1 MSFRGRPADEEFP
14 FTETLAAAAGGAT
27 GADMGPCPI
36 RRCGRGLAALSGSE
50 IAQTP
55 DFQDFAMQD
64 YSPSASV
71 ENAIA
76 LQKFGVGQPVLRKED
91 DTLVRGK
98 GKYTDDFDLPGQAY
112 AWFVRSSHAH
122 GIIKGIDT
130 SAAKAMPGV
139 LGVWTGADLVSAGYG
154 PYTCGLPLKS
164 RDGTPL
170 LQTNRT
176 ALMSDKVRY
185 VGDPAA
191 FVVAETLA
199 QARDA
204 AEAVVLDIEPLPA
217 VTEAAEAAKPG
228 APQLY
233 GHIPNN
239 VALDYHYGDAAKV
252 EAAFAGAAHVTK
264 LDITNTRVAVV
275 AMEPR
280 AALASYDKT
289 SERYTIQVPTQGVA
303 GNRTNLAKNLLRV
316 ANDKVHLLTANV
328 GGSFGM
334 KNINYP
340 EYICILHAAK
350 SLGRPVKWTDERSTS
365 FLSDSHGRAQQIHAE
380 LALDAEG
387 KFLAVKVSGYG
398 NLGAYITGVAPSPLS
413 LNVGKNISSVY
424 RTPLLSV
431 DIKTV
436 LTNTTLM
443 GAYRGAG
450 RPEANYFMERL
461 IDRAADEMGINRLT
475 LRKRN
480 FIKPAQMPFA
490 ASSGVTYDSGDFH
503 GVFNKALEISD
514 HAGFAKRKKESRK
527 RGKLRGIAVGSYLEV
542 TAPPGVELGKIVFE
556 DDGSVKLITGTLDY
570 GQGHATPFAQVM
582 ADQLG
587 VPFEAVK
594 LEQGDS
600 DLVHTGNGTGGS
612 RSITASGMAIVEASK
627 LVIEKGKKAA
637 AHLMEAAEGDIEFAK
652 GRFTIAGT
660 DRSIDIMEL
669 ARRLREGKMPDGVP
683 SSLDV
688 DHTTKEVPST
698 FPNGCHVAEVEID
711 PETGVMQIVRYTGV
725 NDFGTIVNPMLVAG
739 QLHGGVAQGIGQAL
753 MEKVSY
759 DSSGQ
764 PITGSFMDYAMPR
777 AEDIPMMAV
786 GDHPVPAKSNP
797 LGTKGCGEAGCAGS
811 LSTIV
816 NAALDALS
824 EFGIAHIDMPL
835 TSERIWRA
843 IQDAKAKVA

>member
-1 MSFRGRPADEEFP
+1 MPNQ
-14 FTETLAAAAGGAT
+14 
-27 GADMGPCPI
+27 
-36 RRCGRGLAALSGSE
+36 ALSPGHRCVISSKAVKSRKIE
-50 IAQTP
+50 HFRDIS
-55 DFQDFAMQD
+55 MQD
-64 YSPSASV
+64 HTSSSSL

-76 LQKFGVGQPVLRKED
+76 LQKYGVGQPVRRKED

-98 GKYTDDFDLPGQAY
+98 GKYTDDFNLPGQAY
-112 AWFVRSSHAH
+112 AWIVRSSHAH
-122 GIIKGIDT
+122 GILRGIDT
-130 SAAKAMPGV
+130 SAAKQMPGV
-139 LGVWTGADLVSAGYG
+139 LGVWTGTDLAAANYG
-154 PYTCGLPLKS
+154 PFTCGLPLKN

-176 ALMSDKVRY
+176 ALMTDKVRY
-185 VGDPAA
+185 VGDPVA
-191 FVVAETLA
+191 FVVAATLA

-204 AEAVVLDIEPLPA
+204 GEAVVLDIDPLPA
-217 VTEAAEAAKPG
+217 VTDPAEAAQPG

-233 GHIPNN
+233 DHIPNN

-252 EAAFAGAAHVTK
+252 EAAFASAAHVTK

-280 AALASYDKT
+280 AALASYDKA

-303 GNRTNLAKNLLRV
+303 GNRANLAKNLKV

-340 EYICILHAAK
+340 EYMCILYAAK
-350 SLGRPVKWTDERSTS
+350 QLGRPVKWTDERSTS
-365 FLSDSHGRAQQIHAE
+365 FLSDSHGRAQKIHAE
-380 LALDAEG
+380 LALDPEG
-387 KFLAVKVSGYG
+387 HFLAVRLSGYG
-398 NLGAYITGVAPSPLS
+398 NLGAYITGVAPGPLS
-413 LNVGKNISSVY
+413 LNTGKNLASVY
-424 RTPLLSV
+424 RTPLMTV

-450 RPEANYFMERL
+450 RPEANYYMERL

-490 ASSGVTYDSGDFH
+490 ASSGVTYDSGDFQ

-514 HAGFAKRKKESRK
+514 HANFARRKKESRK
-527 RGKLRGIAVGSYLEV
+527 KGKLRGIAVGSYLEV
-542 TAPPGVELGKIVFE
+542 TAPPGVELGKLVFE
-556 DDGSVKLITGTLDY
+556 ADGSVKLITGTLDY
-570 GQGHATPFAQVM
+570 GQGHASAFAQVLC
-582 ADQLG
+582 AQLG
-587 VPFEAVK
+587 VPFESVK

-600 DLVHTGNGTGGS
+600 DIVHTGNGTGGS
-612 RSITASGMAIVEASK
+612 RSITASSMAIVEASK
-627 LVIEKGKKAA
+627 LVIEKGKRAA
-637 AHLMEAAEGDIEFAK
+637 ANLMEAAEGDIEFSN

-660 DRSIDIMEL
+660 DRSIDIIEL
-669 ARRLREGKMPDGVP
+669 AKRMREGKLPDGVP
-683 SSLDV
+683 DTLDV
-688 DHTTKEVPST
+688 DHTSEPVPST

-711 PETGVMQIVRYTGV
+711 PDTGVVQIVRYTGV

-753 MEKVSY
+753 MECVSY

-764 PITGSFMDYAMPR
+764 LITGSFMDYAMPR
-777 AEDIPMMAV
+777 AEDIPVMEV

-816 NAALDALS
+816 NAVVDALS
-824 EFGIAHIDMPL
+824 EYGIAHIDMPL
-835 TSERIWRA
+835 TPERVWRA
-843 IQDAKAKVA
+843 IQDATTKVA

>member
-1 MSFRGRPADEEFP
+1 MPNQ
-14 FTETLAAAAGGAT
+14 
-27 GADMGPCPI
+27 
-36 RRCGRGLAALSGSE
+36 ALSSE
-50 IAQTP
+50 DRYVIWVASREIVQIRA
-55 DFQDFAMQD
+55 FQGHSMQD
-64 YSPSASV
+64 QPSSSSL

-76 LQKFGVGQPVLRKED
+76 LQKFGLGQPVRRKED

-98 GKYTDDFDLPGQAY
+98 GKYTDDFNLPGQAY
-112 AWFVRSSHAH
+112 AWIVRSSHAH
-122 GIIKGIDT
+122 GIIRGIDT
-130 SAAKAMPGV
+130 AAAKTMPGV
-139 LGVWTGADLVSAGYG
+139 LGVWTGTDLAAANYG
-154 PYTCGLPLKS
+154 PFTCGLPLKN

-176 ALMSDKVRY
+176 ALMTDKVRY
-185 VGDPAA
+185 VGDPVA
-191 FVVAETLA
+191 FVVDETLA

-204 AEAVVLDIEPLPA
+204 AEAVVVDIDPLPA
-217 VTEAAEAAKPG
+217 VTDPEEAAKPG

-233 GHIPNN
+233 DHIPNN

-252 EAAFAGAAHVTK
+252 EAAFASAGHVTK
-264 LDITNTRVAVV
+264 LDIVNTRVAVV

-280 AALASYDKT
+280 AALASYDKS
-289 SERYTIQVPTQGVA
+289 SERYTIQLPTQGVA
-303 GNRTNLAKNLLRV
+303 GNRTNLAKNILKV
-316 ANDKVHLLTANV
+316 PNEKVHLLTPNV

-334 KNINYP
+334 KNVNYP
-340 EYICILHAAK
+340 EYVCILHAAK
-350 SLGRPVKWTDERSTS
+350 TLGRPVKWTDERSTS
-365 FLSDSHGRAQQIHAE
+365 FLSDSHGRAQKIHCE
-380 LALDAEG
+380 LALDGEG

-413 LNVGKNISSVY
+413 LNIGKNLASVY
-424 RTPLLSV
+424 RTPLMTV

-450 RPEANYFMERL
+450 RPEANYYMERL
-461 IDRAADEMGINRLT
+461 IDRAADEMGIDRLT

-490 ASSGVTYDSGDFH
+490 ASSGVTYDSGDFQ

-514 HAGFAKRKKESRK
+514 HANFSRRKKESRK

-542 TAPPGVELGKIVFE
+542 TAPPGVELGKLVFE
-556 DDGSVKLITGTLDY
+556 DDGSVRLITGTLDY
-570 GQGHATPFAQVM
+570 GQGHATPFAQVLS
-582 ADQLG
+582 AELG
-587 VPFEAVK
+587 VPFDNIK

-600 DLVHTGNGTGGS
+600 DIVHTGNGTGGS

-627 LVIEKGKKAA
+627 LVIEKGKRAA
-637 AHLMEAAEGDIEFAK
+637 AHLMEAAESDIEFAN

-660 DRSIDIMEL
+660 DRSIDILEL
-669 ARRLREGKMPDGVP
+669 ARRLREGKMPEGVP

-688 DHTTKEVPST
+688 DHTTEAVPST

-711 PETGVMQIVRYTGV
+711 PETGIVQIVGYTGV

-739 QLHGGVAQGIGQAL
+739 QMHGGVAQGIGQAL
-753 MEKVSY
+753 MECVSY
-759 DSSGQ
+759 DASGQ
-764 PITGSFMDYAMPR
+764 PITGSFMDYALPR

-816 NAALDALS
+816 NAVVDALS
-824 EFGIAHIDMPL
+824 EYGIAHIDMPL
-835 TSERIWRA
+835 TPERVWRA
-843 IQDAKAKVA
+843 INDAKNKAA

>member
-1 MSFRGRPADEEFP
+1 
-14 FTETLAAAAGGAT
+14 
-27 GADMGPCPI
+27 
-36 RRCGRGLAALSGSE
+36 
-50 IAQTP
+50 
-55 DFQDFAMQD
+55 MQD
-64 YSPSASV
+64 HTSSTSL

-76 LQKFGVGQPVLRKED
+76 LQKYGVGQPVRRKED

-98 GKYTDDFDLPGQAY
+98 GKYTDDFNLPGQAY
-112 AWFVRSSHAH
+112 AWIVRSSHAH
-122 GIIKGIDT
+122 GIIRGIDS

-139 LGVWTGADLVSAGYG
+139 LGVWTATDLAAAGYG
-154 PYTCGLPLKS
+154 PFICGLPLKN

-170 LQTNRT
+170 KQTNRT

-185 VGDPAA
+185 VGDPIA

-204 AEAVVLDIEPLPA
+204 GEAVAIDIDPLPA
-217 VTEAAEAAKPG
+217 VTDPTEAAKPG

-233 GHIPNN
+233 DHIPNN

-264 LDITNTRVAVV
+264 LDITNTRIAVV

-280 AALASYDKT
+280 AALASWDKS

-303 GNRTNLAKNLLRV
+303 GNRQNLAKNILRV
-316 ANDKVHLLTANV
+316 PNEKVHLLTANV

-340 EYICILHAAK
+340 EYVCILHAAK
-350 SLGRPVKWTDERSTS
+350 TLGRPVKWTDERSTS
-365 FLSDSHGRAQQIHAE
+365 FLSDSHGRAGQIHGE

-387 KFLAVKVSGYG
+387 KFLAVRISGHG

-413 LNVGKNISSVY
+413 LNVGKNLASVY
-424 RTPLLSV
+424 RTPLMTV

-450 RPEANYFMERL
+450 RPEANYYMERL

-480 FIKPAQMPFA
+480 FIKPAQMPFTA
-490 ASSGVTYDSGDFH
+490 ASGVTYDSGDFQ
-503 GVFNKALEISD
+503 GVFNKALEVSD
-514 HAGFAKRKKESRK
+514 HANFAKRKKESRK
-527 RGKLRGIAVGSYLEV
+527 RGRLRGIAVGSYLEV
-542 TAPPGVELGKIVFE
+542 TAPPGVELGKILFE
-556 DDGSVKLITGTLDY
+556 TDGSVKLITGTLDY
-570 GQGHATPFAQVM
+570 GQGHATPFSQVLS
-582 ADQLG
+582 AQLG
-587 VPFEAVK
+587 VPFESIK

-600 DLVHTGNGTGGS
+600 DVVHTGSGTGGS
-612 RSITASGMAIVEASK
+612 RSITASGMAIVESSK
-627 LVIEKGKKAA
+627 LVIEKGKRAA
-637 AHLMEAAEGDIEFAK
+637 AHLMEAAEGDIEFAG

-660 DRSIDIMEL
+660 DRSIDIIEL
-669 ARRLREGKMPDGVP
+669 AKRLREGKMPDGVP
-683 SSLDV
+683 DTLDV
-688 DHTTKEVPST
+688 DHTTEPVPST

-711 PETGVMQIVRYTGV
+711 PETGIVQIVRYAGV
-725 NDFGTIVNPMLVAG
+725 NDFGVIINPLLVAG
-739 QLHGGVAQGIGQAL
+739 QMHGGVAQGIGQAL
-753 MEKVSY
+753 MECVSY

-764 PITGSFMDYAMPR
+764 PITGSFMDYALPR
-777 AEDIPMMAV
+777 AGDIPMMEV

-816 NAALDALS
+816 NAVLDALS
-824 EFGIAHIDMPL
+824 EYGITHIDMPL
-835 TSERIWRA
+835 TPERVWRA
-843 IQDAKAKVA
+843 IKDAKKVA

>member
-1 MSFRGRPADEEFP
+1 
-14 FTETLAAAAGGAT
+14 
-27 GADMGPCPI
+27 
-36 RRCGRGLAALSGSE
+36 
-50 IAQTP
+50 
-55 DFQDFAMQD
+55 MQD

-98 GKYTDDFDLPGQAY
+98 GKYTDDFDLPGQAF
-112 AWFVRSSHAH
+112 AWIARSSHAH

-139 LGVWTGADLVSAGYG
+139 LGVWTGADLASAGYG
-154 PYTCGLPLKS
+154 PYTCGLPLKN

-185 VGDPAA
+185 VGDPVA

-217 VTEAAEAAKPG
+217 VTSAEEAAKPG
-228 APQLY
+228 APLLY
-233 GHIPNN
+233 DHIPNN

-280 AALASYDKT
+280 AALASYDRK

-303 GNRTNLAKNLLRV
+303 GNRTNLAKNLLKV
-316 ANDKVHLLTANV
+316 PNDKVHLLTANV

-340 EYICILHAAK
+340 EYMCILHAAK
-350 SLGRPVKWTDERSTS
+350 ALGRPVKWTDERSTS

-413 LNVGKNISSVY
+413 LNVGKNIASVY

-490 ASSGVTYDSGDFH
+490 ASSGVTYDSGDFQ

-514 HAGFAKRKKESRK
+514 HANFAKRKKESRK

-582 ADQLG
+582 SDHLG
-587 VPFEAVK
+587 VPFESVK
-594 LEQGDS
+594 LMQGDS
-600 DLVHTGNGTGGS
+600 DIVHTGNGTGGS
-612 RSITASGMAIVEASK
+612 RSITASSMAIVEASK

-669 ARRLREGKMPDGVP
+669 ARRMREGKMPEGVP

-711 PETGVMQIVRYTGV
+711 PDTGVVQIVRYTGV

-753 MEKVSY
+753 MECVSY
-759 DSSGQ
+759 DESGQ

-777 AEDIPMMAV
+777 AQDIPMMAV

-811 LSTIV
+811 LATIV
-816 NAALDALS
+816 NAVIDALS

-835 TSERIWRA
+835 TSERIWRT

>member
-1 MSFRGRPADEEFP
+1 M
-14 FTETLAAAAGGAT
+14 
-27 GADMGPCPI
+27 
-36 RRCGRGLAALSGSE
+36 
-50 IAQTP
+50 
-55 DFQDFAMQD
+55 QDFTSSNAQD
-64 YSPSASV
+64 
-71 ENAIA
+71 NAIA
-76 LQKFGVGQPVLRKED
+76 LQKFGVGQPVRRKED

-98 GKYTDDFDLPGQAY
+98 GKYTDDFSLPGQAY
-112 AWFVRSSHAH
+112 AWIVRSSHAH
-122 GIIKGIDT
+122 GILRGIDT
-130 SAAKAMPGV
+130 EAAKAMPGV
-139 LGVWTGADLVSAGYG
+139 LGIWTGADLASANYG
-154 PYTCGLPLKS
+154 PYICGLPLKS
-164 RDGTPL
+164 RDGSPL

-176 ALMSDKVRY
+176 ALMTDKVRY
-185 VGDPAA
+185 VGDPVA
-191 FVVAETLA
+191 FVVAETQA

-204 AEAVVLDIEPLPA
+204 AEAVVLDIDPLPA
-217 VTEAAEAAKPG
+217 VTGAEEAARPG

-233 GHIPNN
+233 DHIPNN

-252 EAAFAGAAHVTK
+252 AAAFADAAHVTR
-264 LDITNTRVAVV
+264 LDIVNTRVAVV

-280 AALASYDKT
+280 AALASYDKA

-303 GNRTNLAKNLLRV
+303 GNRNTLAKSLLKV
-316 ANDKVHLLTANV
+316 PNEKVHLLTANV

-350 SLGRPVKWTDERSTS
+350 ALGRPVKWTDERSTS
-365 FLSDSHGRAQQIHAE
+365 FLSDSHGRAQQIHCE
-380 LALDAEG
+380 LALDRG
-387 KFLAVKVSGYG
+387 GRFLAVKVSGYG

-413 LNVGKNISSVY
+413 LNVGKNLASVY
-424 RTPLLSV
+424 RTPLMSI

-461 IDRAADEMGINRLT
+461 IDRAADEMGIDRLA

-503 GVFNKALEISD
+503 GVFNKALAMSD
-514 HAGFAKRKKESRK
+514 HAGFARRKKDSRK
-527 RGKLRGIAVGSYLEV
+527 RGLLRGIAIGSYLEV

-556 DDGSVKLITGTLDY
+556 DDGSVRLITGTLDY
-570 GQGHATPFAQVM
+570 GQGHATPFAQVLC
-582 ADQLG
+582 AELG
-587 VPFEAVK
+587 VPFESVK

-600 DLVHTGNGTGGS
+600 DIVHTGNGTGGS

-627 LVIEKGKKAA
+627 LIIEKGKRAA
-637 AHLMEAAEGDIEFAK
+637 AHLMEAAEGDIEFDR

-660 DRSIDIMEL
+660 DRSIDIIEL
-669 ARRLREGKMPDGVP
+669 ARRLREGKMPDGLP

-688 DHTTKEVPST
+688 DHTTEGVPST

-711 PETGVMQIVRYTGV
+711 PETGIVQIVRYTGV

-753 MEKVSY
+753 MECVSY
-759 DSSGQ
+759 DSNGQ
-764 PITGSFMDYAMPR
+764 PVTGSFMDYAMPR
-777 AEDIPMMAV
+777 AGDIPLMAV

-816 NAALDALS
+816 NAVIDALS
-824 EFGIAHIDMPL
+824 EFGVAHIDMPL
-835 TSERIWRA
+835 TPERVWRA
-843 IQDAKAKVA
+843 IQDAKARVA